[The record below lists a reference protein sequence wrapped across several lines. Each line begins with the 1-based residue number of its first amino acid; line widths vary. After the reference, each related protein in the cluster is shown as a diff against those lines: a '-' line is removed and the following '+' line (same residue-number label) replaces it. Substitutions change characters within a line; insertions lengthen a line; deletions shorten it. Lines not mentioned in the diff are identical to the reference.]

1 MYNDL
6 VTIENLFNAWY
17 EFKKGKS
24 NKPDVMLFELNL
36 EDNIFQLYED
46 LITKNYFHQ
55 PYHTFY
61 IWDPKFRIINKASV
75 RDRVV
80 HHLLYKYL
88 EKIYQP
94 IFIYHSYSCQAGKG
108 VHKAVSD
115 LSDSIRKMTKNYTKN
130 IWYLKLDIKK
140 FFANVDHEVLLRQ
153 LKNRVYDPD
162 VIWLLEKVIRSFVQ
176 NCHPRENGNPT
187 LDPRLRGDDNHG
199 VGIPI
204 GNLTSQIFANIY
216 MNELDYFVK
225 FNLREKYYFRYADDF
240 IFLHESQEYLEKL
253 KDVICQFVTDKL
265 KLTVHPNKIFL
276 QKFNQGLDFLG
287 YVLLPHHQIL
297 RTKTKQRMF
306 KKTKEKV
313 EEFNDGLI
321 SDFELGQTVQSYLGV
336 LAHCDGYEVRVNLRN
351 EVWVDKQA
359 NYFFKRHLIIGEVN
373 SKQ

>member
-1 MYNDL
+1 M
-6 VTIENLFNAWY
+6 
-17 EFKKGKS
+17 
-24 NKPDVMLFELNL
+24 
-36 EDNIFQLYED
+36 
-46 LITKNYFHQ
+46 
-55 PYHTFY
+55 
-61 IWDPKFRIINKASV
+61 
-75 RDRVV
+75 
-80 HHLLYKYL
+80 
-88 EKIYQP
+88 
-94 IFIYHSYSCQAGKG
+94 
-108 VHKAVSD
+108 
-115 LSDSIRKMTKNYTKN
+115 
-130 IWYLKLDIKK
+130 
-140 FFANVDHEVLLRQ
+140 
-153 LKNRVYDPD
+153 
-162 VIWLLEKVIRSFVQ
+162 
-176 NCHPRENGNPT
+176 
-187 LDPRLRGDDNHG
+187 
-199 VGIPI
+199 
-204 GNLTSQIFANIY
+204 
-216 MNELDYFVK
+216 
-225 FNLREKYYFRYADDF
+225 
-240 IFLHESQEYLEKL
+240 EKL